1 VIKRPTLRR
10 KLLLWLAS
18 YLLLLTG
25 VLFSAAYYVHE
36 QAEHAVWEAL
46 LTSELDSIIE
56 QIHSDPHYRWQ
67 DSETMRLFRASDHRI
82 LPETL
87 AMLPEGLHDDV
98 EINDIQHAV
107 IVRIDEDLGPVAL
120 ALDIT
125 DFEELENFITRWAS
139 IAGVAMFIISLL
151 MAWVGM
157 NRLVH
162 PLSKLATS
170 IAHLQPQ
177 RSGQQVQVSAGGS
190 AELEVIAAAVN
201 AYIQRNERFVKR
213 ELAFISTASHEL
225 RTPIAT
231 IAGATELALK
241 QPDLSART
249 RQQLQRIDTTVSG
262 VEQLIHLLL
271 ILARDP
277 ARLAARS
284 EPLALEQLL
293 PDIVGN
299 HLYLADGKEL
309 EVKIATL
316 HTCRVLAPEGIVQ
329 IAVGNLLRN
338 AIENSDRGVISL
350 SLSSS
355 AVVIIDDPG
364 HGMKPEEVAS
374 IYARMSR
381 NQAHT
386 GSHQGDGNG
395 IGLDLITRLCEHL
408 GWHLEIDCQRQRGT
422 RVILDM
428 SASLLLPLDI
438 N

>member
-36 QAEHAVWEAL
+36 HAEHAVWEAL
-46 LTSELDSIIE
+46 LTSELDSILE
-56 QIHSDPHYRWQ
+56 QIHTDPHYRWQ
-67 DSETMRLFRASDHRI
+67 DSETMRFFRANEHQK
-82 LPETL
+82 LPQTL
-87 AMLPEGLHDDV
+87 AALPPGLHDDI
-98 EINDIQHAV
+98 EINGIKNAV
-107 IVRIDEDLGPVAL
+107 VVRVDERLGQVVL

-125 DFEELENFITRWAS
+125 DFEELESFITRWAS
-139 IAGVAMFIISLL
+139 ISGVAMFVITLL
-151 MAWVGM
+151 MAWIGM
-157 NRLVH
+157 NRLVR
-162 PLSKLATS
+162 PLSNLAAS
-170 IAHLQPQ
+170 ISALQPQ
-177 RSGQQVQVSAGGS
+177 RSGQQIEVAARGS
-190 AELEVIAAAVN
+190 AELDIIAEAVN
-201 AYIQRNERFVKR
+201 TYIQRNERFVKR

-241 QPDLSART
+241 QPDLSPRT
-249 RQQLQRIDTTVSG
+249 RQQLQRIYSTVSG

-271 ILARDP
+271 MLARDP

-293 PDIVGN
+293 PDIVAD
-299 HLYLADGKEL
+299 HVYLAAGKEL
-309 EVKIATL
+309 EVKIDAL
-316 HTCRVLAPEGIVQ
+316 SVCKVLAPEGMVQ
-329 IAVGNLLRN
+329 VAVGNLLRN

-350 SLSSS
+350 SLSAK

-364 HGMKPEEVAS
+364 HGMKPEEVAA

-381 NQAHT
+381 SENNAGQHHI
-386 GSHQGDGNG
+386 GSG

-408 GWHLEIDCQRQRGT
+408 GWKLEIDCQRPRGT

-428 SASLLLPLDI
+428 GASLL
-438 N
+438 